1 MSFTLFYFFHSFLS
15 PDVSTTTPFDNRLFC
30 LRRSGTIFFLD
41 STLSSRGA
49 LFLLDDPPVPLV
61 QVPNMLMKTAVTA
74 LLGLAMAAEAASVH
88 HYRSPI
94 SLERRQNRGGNRGGN
109 NAGNNAN
116 QGNAGQGNAG
126 GNNNN
131 GASATCLA
139 ANAIQTGSQST
150 GQSGAAAA
158 DGQVNSATYV
168 LLILHGSSARL
179 CLLCSQG

>member
-1 MSFTLFYFFHSFLS
+1 
-15 PDVSTTTPFDNRLFC
+15 
-30 LRRSGTIFFLD
+30 
-41 STLSSRGA
+41 
-49 LFLLDDPPVPLV
+49 
-61 QVPNMLMKTAVTA
+61 MLMKTAVSA

-116 QGNAGQGNAG
+116 QGNAG

-150 GQSGAAAA
+150 GQNGAAAA

-168 LLILHGSSARL
+168 LLILHGSLARL
-179 CLLCSQG
+179 CLLYSQG

>member
-1 MSFTLFYFFHSFLS
+1 
-15 PDVSTTTPFDNRLFC
+15 
-30 LRRSGTIFFLD
+30 
-41 STLSSRGA
+41 
-49 LFLLDDPPVPLV
+49 
-61 QVPNMLMKTAVTA
+61 MLMKTAVSA

-109 NAGNNAN
+109 NAN
-116 QGNAGQGNAG
+116 QGNAG

-150 GQSGAAAA
+150 GQNGAAAA

-168 LLILHGSSARL
+168 LLILHGSLARL
-179 CLLCSQG
+179 CLLYSQG